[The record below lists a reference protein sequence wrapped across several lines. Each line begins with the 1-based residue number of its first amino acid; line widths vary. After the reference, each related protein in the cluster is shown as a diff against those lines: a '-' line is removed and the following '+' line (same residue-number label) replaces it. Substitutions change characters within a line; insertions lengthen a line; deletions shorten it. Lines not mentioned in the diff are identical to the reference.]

1 MAIVPVRSVLGQPPR
16 LSKSAVLLKQVLPGL
31 WMLTVSGSVSVSRSE
46 LGIGIELAALIDER
60 IRFRF
65 R

>member
-1 MAIVPVRSVLGQPPR
+1 MDAES
-16 LSKSAVLLKQVLPGL
+16 
-31 WMLTVSGSVSVSRSE
+31 VSGSVSRST